1 MLILPERHIYL
12 WLVTRPEVARLT
24 GFNIYPIAVPK
35 TGAQMPFIVYRR
47 SSLNRDTQIAGLDIK
62 PIVSMQVS
70 IWGQTYDSV
79 RELAYEVW
87 NALDGRTG
95 TLANAT
101 IQELRLMSEVDDFL
115 DPVQTSSQLPPAYE
129 VRQLYQ
135 LRWD

>member
-12 WLVTRPEVARLT
+12 WLVTRPEVARLV

-47 SSLNRDTQIAGLDIK
+47 SGLNRETQIAGLDIK

-87 NALDGRTG
+87 NALDGHTG

-135 LRWD
+135 LRWG

>member
-12 WLVTRPEVARLT
+12 LLVTKPEVARLV
-24 GFNIYPIAVPK
+24 GFNVYPIAVPK
-35 TGAQMPFIVYRR
+35 TGAQMPFVIYRR
-47 SSLNRDTQIAGLDIK
+47 AGLTRDTPLAGLDIK
-62 PIVSMQVS
+62 PIVTMQMS

-79 RELAYEVW
+79 REVAYEVW
-87 NALDGRTG
+87 RALDGHSG

-101 IQELRLMSEVDDFL
+101 IQELRLTSEVDDFL

-135 LRWD
+135 MRWA